1 MAHGPNIMNIYNS
14 SSLVVTN
21 VIPPQPKEKKD
32 MKPKNHQGFPSISQK
47 KNMKPTTFFNQPVA
61 IGFGS
66 WLNLLHSTQHLKKP
80 TKERALKRKYHRN
93 LLKQME
99 AILKIWGFRWKNDFP
114 FQLGDLFWF
123 QPLLLLL
130 LLLPLFQGCKQ
141 RNLDTWDLD

>member
-21 VIPPQPKEKKD
+21 VIPPQPKGKKN

-47 KNMKPTTFFNQPVA
+47 KTMKPTTFFNQPVA

-66 WLNLLHSTQHLKKP
+66 WLNLLHSTQHLKNP

-93 LLKQME
+93 LLNNME
-99 AILKIWGFRWKNDFP
+99 AILKIWGFRWK
-114 FQLGDLFWF
+114 WF
-123 QPLLLLL
+123 SISIGWFVLVPAVVK
-130 LLLPLFQGCKQ
+130 LPLFQGCKR